1 MKQLSALL
9 LAVGLAFS
17 ASAQNKTL
25 LNLDKN
31 GVAIQGYDPVAFFT
45 QKAPVKGRPEL
56 MSQYN
61 GATYQFASKKDK
73 ELFDKEP
80 AKYEPIFGG
89 YCAFGVS
96 KNKLV
101 PVDVEAFQI
110 IDGKLVLQ
118 YSKSVQDSFNKDPK
132 ENLTKATGNW
142 PGLVDKNGK

>member
-1 MKQLSALL
+1 MKQISALVIAL
-9 LAVGLAFS
+9 GLALS

-25 LNLDKN
+25 LNLDKA

-45 QKAPVKGRPEL
+45 QNAPVKGRPEL
-56 MSQYN
+56 TSQYN
-61 GATYQFASKKDK
+61 GAMYQFASKKDK
-73 ELFDKEP
+73 QLFDKEP

-110 IDGKLVLQ
+110 MDGKLVLQ
-118 YSKSVQDSFNKDPK
+118 YSKSVRDNFNKDPK
-132 ENLTKATGNW
+132 GNLTKATENW
-142 PGLVDKNGK
+142 PGLLNKNGK